1 MLKGLKFIL
10 FLAFLSVKTVNAQS
24 ICMVTADYQLAEN
37 YIVIWEPF
45 TDISNIDSV
54 FIYRKEGTEPSF
66 TKIGAVDVTSDS
78 ETIYIDETANTRDTT
93 KYAISILN
101 NLGVESGLS
110 PWHQSVVLDYTEN
123 GNFEW
128 TRYKKED
135 QENESYIFSY
145 EFRVDDTGLG
155 QFTSMGI
162 FMNYQLFWFDGSYL
176 LRPDAQYD
184 VLTVLPE
191 CNFQTRAN
199 INTSRSNIKQQI
211 SNAAA
216 GLDDNIKGVS
226 YSIFPNPSFSNLT
239 IQLEEKL
246 AAKVWISTTK
256 GEISNETAISNSDFV
271 TLDVSNL
278 AAGIY
283 FANVEQNGVVSSM
296 KFVKK

>member
-1 MLKGLKFIL
+1 MIKELKFIL
-10 FLAFLSVKTVNAQS
+10 FITAFSFQSAKAQN
-24 ICMVTADYQLAEN
+24 ICMVTADYQLAET

-54 FIYRKEGTEPSF
+54 FIYRKEGEETMF
-66 TKIGAVDVTSDS
+66 AKIGAVDVTSDS
-78 ETIYIDETANTRDTT
+78 ETIFVDETANTRDTT

-110 PWHQSVVLDYTEN
+110 PWHQPVVLDYTEN

-135 QENESYIFSY
+135 QVDESYIFSY

-176 LRPDAQYD
+176 IRPDAQYD
-184 VLTVLPE
+184 LLTVLPE

-216 GLDDNIKGVS
+216 GVDDLIKGVS

-246 AAKVWISTTK
+246 TAKVWISTTK

-278 AAGIY
+278 ASGIY
-283 FANVEQNGVVSSM
+283 FAHVEQNGVVSSM